1 MNPTRQSPGSQ
12 AGRFSCPSKA
22 TERIIC
28 RKGVQE
34 AQTVMAEKYIP
45 LFLDFNET
53 TQDLTD
59 EQCGRLIREIV
70 RYANGESSGTQLQG
84 MERIAF
90 RFMKG
95 SIDRNLELSAA
106 RARAGAKGAE

>member
-1 MNPTRQSPGSQ
+1 
-12 AGRFSCPSKA
+12 
-22 TERIIC
+22 
-28 RKGVQE
+28 
-34 AQTVMAEKYIP
+34 MAEKYIP

-59 EQCGRLIREIV
+59 EECGRLIREIV
-70 RYANGESSGTQLQG
+70 RYASGESSGTQLQG

-95 SIDRNLELSAA
+95 SIDRNLELSAT
-106 RARAGAKGAE
+106 RARAGTKGAE